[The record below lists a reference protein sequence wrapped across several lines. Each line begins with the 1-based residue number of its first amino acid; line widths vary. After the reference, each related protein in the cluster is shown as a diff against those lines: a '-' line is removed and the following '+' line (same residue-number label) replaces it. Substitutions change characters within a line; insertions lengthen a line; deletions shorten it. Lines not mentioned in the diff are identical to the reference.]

1 MEGSE
6 AFELQSKAADGTV
19 KTSFYKK
26 ILIYLKIVFLRKI
39 PDISGYINCERCLR
53 CAWDKIVLNKIIY
66 YSTTHMSI
74 A

>member
-19 KTSFYKK
+19 NTSFYKK

-39 PDISGYINCERCLR
+39 PDISGYINCERCFKMCLG
-53 CAWDKIVLNKIIY
+53 
-66 YSTTHMSI
+66 
-74 A
+74 